1 MRSLI
6 PWRRGDVETR
16 EHPLATFRREMDDL
30 FDSFFGSDW
39 FMPTPY
45 SGRKFFPAFDVSET
59 DNEFIVKAELPGVDS
74 KEVQVNLTGNVVT
87 VSGEKKEEREEKSES
102 VHRVERA
109 YGSFSRSFTLPGE
122 VQEDKAEAA
131 YKDGVLTLKLPK
143 AESSKKKTIKIELT

>member
-1 MRSLI
+1 
-6 PWRRGDVETR
+6 
-16 EHPLATFRREMDDL
+16 MD
-30 FDSFFGSDW
+30 
-39 FMPTPY
+39 P
-45 SGRKFFPAFDVSET
+45 
-59 DNEFIVKAELPGVDS
+59 

-87 VSGEKKEEREEKSES
+87 VSGAKKEEREEKSES

-143 AESSKKKTIKIELT
+143 AESSKKKTIKIELK

>member
-6 PWRRGDVETR
+6 PWRRGEVESR
-16 EHPLATFRREMDDL
+16 EHSLATLRREMDDL

-39 FMPTPY
+39 FLSGPY
-45 SGRKFFPAFDVSET
+45 SGRKFVPAFDISET
-59 DNEFIVKAELPGVDS
+59 ENEFVVKAELPGVDT

-87 VSGEKKEEREEKSES
+87 VSGEKKEEREQKSES

-109 YGSFSRSFTLPGE
+109 YGSFTRSFTIPGDI
-122 VQEDKAEAA
+122 QEDKAEAS

-143 AESSKKKTIKIELT
+143 AESSKKKTIKIELK